1 MYRTPM
7 RRGFSP
13 DSPKDVYRKSSASPP
28 HNGRSRRS
36 WSRSR
41 SPDRKR
47 SPPTRGRSPPT
58 RGRSPPTRGRRSPP
72 TRGPSPAGRR
82 ARSLS
87 RPGTSRRSKSRNRSK
102 SRHRSKSRPRKR
114 LSISP
119 YSQRSGDGYSYEGR
133 DQRRYS
139 PSYGGRSPRGS
150 RSPDRHRSDSSRG
163 PSTYSTDSP
172 RRTEEP
178 LPMPKK
184 SILKKR
190 TDVETTIQ
198 DPSSQVDSYSSL
210 GKSSSTLLTN
220 VGNVLPGDMRTSQIS
235 PSIIQRS
242 SSTLVTGISS
252 AAAGGISLA
261 TKEALASN
269 SPLNPSP
276 NSTANDPL
284 NRPHTSAGNCL
295 GSPEIPFGSP
305 TSFLN
310 AKEVSKGPSL
320 GDGYLPLQGPVMSEK
335 KLATTAASFP
345 EKKQELKRSLTEI
358 EEEERFLY
366 GDEEEKTP
374 EPSKG
379 APMQST
385 PMQSTPMQSTPMQ
398 SAPMQTPPKQTPPK
412 QTPPANVPKN
422 TPDEKEYA
430 KIHDLLKTIGLD
442 IGVAEIGKLAVRTQE
457 RLHGKKLIPKVSP
470 TPSQQPQQP
479 QNTIAS
485 PSVAKPK
492 PEAEQKQKVVPKV
505 AAKNERPVK
514 QPMIKKPASVA
525 QQTGPTVKEKTPAV
539 TPKTAAEQSQPA
551 SKIETIGQQI
561 STVQSPSVGSV
572 QAISTVQSIT
582 TVQTP
587 PVLVQPPPVAPVPEM
602 TPPPISPSQVP
613 MYSPYTP
620 SPMMHNF
627 SVPPPS
633 FNPFSPYVSFP
644 TSNWTMYPPPPVHQP
659 PPPPTHI
666 PPPVSSPHLPTPQT
680 NPRSNLRVIETHA
693 DFEAAAKNEPKTP
706 TTGLLAKHEAE
717 RRNKE
722 AEKLKVLEELDALK
736 QDLKAKT
743 LSLKNLSTK
752 VEQLRVQHGILLRK
766 KRREKDGHKDPLLAE
781 LSNVM
786 DSARRQISSLN
797 GDIFETKHKQQ
808 QLIKVAEI
816 LGATPMDLADKKETY
831 KEREKSP
838 LSPRDSSSDAKSSG
852 SINDKNDSK
861 ERRDSSPAIDKKAD
875 VKPKGRSDSS
885 GDVSPSAS
893 TRLSEKAE
901 DDVKPKPSSRSPKRR
916 SDRRSDSESSSS
928 SSSDSEESEKSYDKS
943 RSRSPRSSAPPL
955 KVSPKKEDPSPF
967 EVGDIFEY
975 YDSGGHWCEDCN
987 SLCMNV
993 LEFLLHF
1000 HEKKHHESL
1009 KQPQRPWVK
1018 TKKTEVSSPKRQ
1030 KVTVALKGAEF
1041 MVPTKGYYC
1050 SLCDQ
1055 SFPDHVEADEHLR
1068 TYSHNEK
1075 FKKYTDEYINY
1086 EVSRRER
1093 KKASLSAAQEAAR
1106 KQAEQKRKLQNEEH
1120 SRSKKAKRDHEV
1132 KKVDKSNSRRRS
1144 RTPSSPVRT
1153 DPKRKSKTPDKEPVK
1168 APTFGKFTWK
1178 PTDDKNQAT
1187 GNTEKVEGE
1196 AGKEKEE
1203 EAKGQNAKS
1212 KGIEIKLLG
1221 KPSNSQGKS
1230 PTSSSSTPY
1239 SSTQSS
1245 ATSTLTTASI
1255 AASFNMPNSSDAPR
1269 IKVRPNLPVPL
1280 ALLRKSNMTV
1290 NKPAPLNTFLSIKS
1304 ADATSKSLP
1313 VMKSSAKTILSEDIV
1328 SKAFEGEEVVLKETK
1343 SQPIQTATKKD
1354 DANKNLVPTPTPSPK
1369 TTPTSQPN
1377 RGSELYDM
1385 LFKKVPADALREGAK
1400 AKAGQS
1406 GKASSSSKPAS
1417 STHASKTGSSNSSK
1431 LTESKSS
1438 EKLQQEKS
1446 TSQSSQS
1453 PGHAAASRISE
1464 AQSKNVLP
1472 EPAKGVAGSSTNS
1485 TSKGQNLI
1493 GPLPKKEMGPVETK
1507 TVSKPE
1513 KVASQA
1519 GQGPSLSMN
1528 PLTGRLEYSSMQV
1541 SKPNETYKM
1550 KSPEVHKMK
1559 SPEVH
1564 KMKSPDTNKMK
1575 PLETNKMNP
1584 PETTKTNPPEA
1595 QKDSVTHIQTGEIK
1609 PLRSV
1614 GMVVEPSKPSYN
1626 STSKL
1631 NQKFKREPLSL
1642 PTSLFGHI
1650 SDPGCKDIK
1659 ITHIATTKPTTDMKK
1674 SSESR
1679 PSSYS
1684 ASVSNQTMQQ
1694 ELDSYY
1700 KLIATEEDP
1709 ADLIPSEDEDPEAE
1723 VASAPHKV
1731 EIPEKK
1737 MKLENPP
1744 PAVKASA
1751 NPMVPDVASEDVDDS
1766 DMACEVPDGPA
1777 SNFSTSGLG
1786 MVQSSYSFSPT
1797 FGAKYRPPYNYSR
1810 GIILMD
1816 RDYTKKTPPS
1826 TTAASYSVEEL
1837 EALTTCDSD

>member
-1 MYRTPM
+1 
-7 RRGFSP
+7 
-13 DSPKDVYRKSSASPP
+13 
-28 HNGRSRRS
+28 
-36 WSRSR
+36 
-41 SPDRKR
+41 
-47 SPPTRGRSPPT
+47 
-58 RGRSPPTRGRRSPP
+58 
-72 TRGPSPAGRR
+72 
-82 ARSLS
+82 
-87 RPGTSRRSKSRNRSK
+87 
-102 SRHRSKSRPRKR
+102 
-114 LSISP
+114 
-119 YSQRSGDGYSYEGR
+119 
-133 DQRRYS
+133 
-139 PSYGGRSPRGS
+139 
-150 RSPDRHRSDSSRG
+150 
-163 PSTYSTDSP
+163 
-172 RRTEEP
+172 
-178 LPMPKK
+178 MPKK

-190 TDVETTIQ
+190 TDVEPTSQDQSPQDLCDAKSLRNTLQHEGRQYRCNTIQ
-198 DPSSQVDSYSSL
+198 NKKNQREPLPVDSYSSL
-210 GKSSSTLLTN
+210 GKPPSSLLTN
-220 VGNVLPGDMRTSQIS
+220 VGNALPGDMRTSQIS

-242 SSTLVTGISS
+242 GSQLVTGISSS
-252 AAAGGISLA
+252 AAAGGISLT
-261 TKEALASN
+261 TKQVLTSN
-269 SPLNPSP
+269 AP
-276 NSTANDPL
+276 NFTANDPL
-284 NRPHTSAGNCL
+284 NRPHTSSAG
-295 GSPEIPFGSP
+295 
-305 TSFLN
+305 SFLN
-310 AKEVSKGPSL
+310 TKEVGKGPSL
-320 GDGYLPLQGPVMSEK
+320 GDGYLPLHDPGMSQM
-335 KLATTAASFP
+335 KLATAAASFP
-345 EKKQELKRSLTEI
+345 EQKREHKRSLTEI

-374 EPSKG
+374 EPSKE
-379 APMQST
+379 
-385 PMQSTPMQSTPMQ
+385 
-398 SAPMQTPPKQTPPK
+398 PPVQTPPK

-470 TPSQQPQQP
+470 TPSQLPQQP
-479 QNTIAS
+479 QNTTAS
-485 PSVAKPK
+485 PSESKAK

-505 AAKNERPVK
+505 AAKNETPAKPPVT
-514 QPMIKKPASVA
+514 KKPAPVA
-525 QQTGPTVKEKTPAV
+525 QQPGPTIKEKTPPV
-539 TPKTAAEQSQPA
+539 TPKTAAKEQSQPA
-551 SKIETIGQQI
+551 SKIETIGQPI
-561 STVQSPSVGSV
+561 TTVQASSVSSA
-572 QAISTVQSIT
+572 QAIGTVQSIT

-587 PVLVQPPPVAPVPEM
+587 PVLVQPPQVAPVPDM

-613 MYSPYTP
+613 MYSPYNP

-633 FNPFSPYVSFP
+633 FNPYTPYVPFP
-644 TSNWTMYPPPPVHQP
+644 TSNWTMYPPPPVHQ

-680 NPRSNLRVIETHA
+680 THARSNLRVIETNA

-706 TTGLLAKHEAE
+706 TSTTELLAKHEAE

-722 AEKLKVLEELDALK
+722 AEKLKVLEELDTLK

-743 LSLKNLSTK
+743 INVKNLSTK
-752 VEQLRVQHGILLRK
+752 VEQLRIQHGILLRK
-766 KRREKDGHKDPLLAE
+766 KRREKDGHKDPLLGE
-781 LSNVM
+781 LSNVI

-797 GDIFETKHKQQ
+797 NEIFETKHKQQ

-816 LGATPMDLADKKETY
+816 LGASPMDLADKKETY
-831 KEREKSP
+831 KEQEKSP

-852 SINDKNDSK
+852 SINEKNDSK
-861 ERRDSSPAIDKKAD
+861 TIQDSKERSDSSPATDKNTD

-893 TRLSEKAE
+893 ARLSGKAE
-901 DDVKPKPSSRSPKRR
+901 DDVKPKRSSRSPKRR
-916 SDRRSDSESSSS
+916 SDRRSSSSESSSS
-928 SSSDSEESEKSYDKS
+928 SSSDSEESLKSWDKS
-943 RSRSPRSSAPPL
+943 RSRSSRSSAPPS
-955 KVSPKKEDPSPF
+955 KVSPKKEDPAPF

-1000 HEKKHHESL
+1000 HERKHHESL
-1009 KQPQRPWVK
+1009 KQQQRPWVK
-1018 TKKTEVSSPKRQ
+1018 TKKTEVSSPKKQ

-1050 SLCDQ
+1050 SLCDH

-1132 KKVDKSNSRRRS
+1132 DKSNSRRRS
-1144 RTPSSPVRT
+1144 HTPSSPVKT

-1178 PTDDKNQAT
+1178 PTDDKNQSAS
-1187 GNTEKVEGE
+1187 NTENVEG
-1196 AGKEKEE
+1196 AALKEE
-1203 EAKGQNAKS
+1203 EAKGQNNKP

-1230 PTSSSSTPY
+1230 PTSSSSTS
-1239 SSTQSS
+1239 SST
-1245 ATSTLTTASI
+1245 TSTLTTASI
-1255 AASFNMPNSSDAPR
+1255 AASFMTPTSSDAPR

-1313 VMKSSAKTILSEDIV
+1313 VVKSSAQTILSEDIV
-1328 SKAFEGEEVVLKETK
+1328 SKAFEGEEVVLKETQETK
-1343 SQPIQTATKKD
+1343 PQPIKTATKKD
-1354 DANKNLVPTPTPSPK
+1354 DANKNLVPNPTPSPE
-1369 TTPTSQPN
+1369 TTTTSQPA

-1385 LFKKVPADALREGAK
+1385 LFKKVPADALQQGAK
-1400 AKAGQS
+1400 AKAGQGS
-1406 GKASSSSKPAS
+1406 KAAPSSKPAS
-1417 STHASKTGSSNSSK
+1417 STNASKTGSSNSSK
-1431 LTESKSS
+1431 ITESKSS
-1438 EKLQQEKS
+1438 EKLQQGKS

-1453 PGHAAASRISE
+1453 PGHAAAPRISE
-1464 AQSKNVLP
+1464 SQSKNVLP

-1485 TSKGQNLI
+1485 TSKVQKLI
-1493 GPLPKKEMGPVETK
+1493 GPLPKKEMGPIETK
-1507 TVSKPE
+1507 TVSKLE
-1513 KVASQA
+1513 KAASQA

-1541 SKPNETYKM
+1541 SKPKETYKM
-1550 KSPEVHKMK
+1550 KSPEAHKMK
-1559 SPEVH
+1559 S
-1564 KMKSPDTNKMK
+1564 
-1575 PLETNKMNP
+1575 

-1595 QKDSVTHIQTGEIK
+1595 QKVSVTHIQTGKEIK
-1609 PLRSV
+1609 PLHSV
-1614 GMVVEPSKPSYN
+1614 VPVVEPSKPSYN
-1626 STSKL
+1626 QTSKL

-1659 ITHIATTKPTTDMKK
+1659 ITHIATPKPTTDMRK
-1674 SSESR
+1674 SSESQ
-1679 PSSYS
+1679 PSSYK
-1684 ASVSNQTMQQ
+1684 ASISNQTMQQ
-1694 ELDSYY
+1694 ELESYY

-1744 PAVKASA
+1744 PAMKASA

-1797 FGAKYRPPYNYSR
+1797 FGAKSRQPSNYSR
-1810 GIILMD
+1810 GMVLMD
-1816 RDYTKKTPPS
+1816 RDYTRKTPTS
-1826 TTAASYSVEEL
+1826 TTAASYSKEEL